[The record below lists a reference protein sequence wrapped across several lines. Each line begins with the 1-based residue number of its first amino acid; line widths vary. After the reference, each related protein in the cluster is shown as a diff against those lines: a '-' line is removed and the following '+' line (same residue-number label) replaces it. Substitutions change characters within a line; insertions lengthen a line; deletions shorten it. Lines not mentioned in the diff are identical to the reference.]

1 MIIILTIYFQIY
13 EKERVLVS
21 KRSISFTRNFV
32 AAQEFAPEWPVRLQA
47 QSEVLQ
53 QWGTRH
59 PASASSLNFHQY
71 KELKLEK
78 DLEPK
83 QTRRITKE
91 KDQSSGIRIEEK
103 DRLTPTHLK
112 IVKDKNLNIAIAHR
126 FVHWI
131 VKHVTKIA
139 IPRIATKIERLSP
152 IIAWPI
158 AILKIR
164 IDIITSLNP

>member
-112 IVKDKNLNIAIAHR
+112 IVKDKNLSIAIAHL
-126 FVHWI
+126 
-131 VKHVTKIA
+131 IA
-139 IPRIATKIERLSP
+139 LSKESDFE
-152 IIAWPI
+152 IYIYASFNE
-158 AILKIR
+158 IR
-164 IDIITSLNP
+164 PFLLSSNTSLLAWKKINK